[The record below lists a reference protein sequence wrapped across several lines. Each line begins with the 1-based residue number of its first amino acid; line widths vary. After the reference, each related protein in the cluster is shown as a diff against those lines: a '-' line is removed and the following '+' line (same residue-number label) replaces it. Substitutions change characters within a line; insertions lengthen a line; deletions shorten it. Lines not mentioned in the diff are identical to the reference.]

1 MKSKN
6 SIALMPVSTAILFI
20 VIGLILGSIFI
31 LDMRYWN
38 APIDREDAIS
48 VEATFD
54 SFIERESR
62 GKSKG
67 ITISFSDYDQ
77 QFINTSCVTDDLR
90 NDLKQLAKGDNL
102 ILLIHPNS
110 QTIWEIR
117 TEKKTILSF
126 AYTQNTLRQENI
138 GFGILGTFMYFGAA
152 IGLGSLLMRWI
163 RTKKEKR
170 KG

>member
-1 MKSKN
+1 
-6 SIALMPVSTAILFI
+6 
-20 VIGLILGSIFI
+20 
-31 LDMRYWN
+31 MRYWN
-38 APIDREDAIS
+38 APLDRKNAIE

-54 SFIERESR
+54 SYLERKTIR
-62 GKSKG
+62 GNSKG
-67 ITISFSDYDQ
+67 IRISFSDYEQ
-77 QFINTSCVTDDLR
+77 QSIDASCVTDDLR
-90 NDLKQLAKGDNL
+90 NDLKQLTNGDNL

-163 RTKKEKR
+163 QVKR
-170 KG
+170 KAQRG